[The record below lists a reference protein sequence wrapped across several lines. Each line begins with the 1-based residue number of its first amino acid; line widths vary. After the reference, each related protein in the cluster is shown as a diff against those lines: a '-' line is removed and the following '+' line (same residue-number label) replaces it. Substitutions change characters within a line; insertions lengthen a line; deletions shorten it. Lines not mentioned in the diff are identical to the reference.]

1 MLIFNELQLKPKA
14 EIQKIKDGIVLSDEE
29 EIVFDMA
36 VRGKSAQE
44 IAMKI
49 NRCERTVFYWESR
62 LKKKILNY
70 YQYQDKSKVFEKN
83 LETIN
88 V

>member
-1 MLIFNELQLKPKA
+1 MLIFNELQLRPKA
-14 EIQKIKDGIVLSDEE
+14 EIQQIKDGIVLSDEE

-36 VRGKSAQE
+36 IRGKSAQE

-49 NRCERTVFYWESR
+49 NRCERTVFYWENR
-62 LKKKILNY
+62 LKQKILNY
-70 YQYQDKSKVFEKN
+70 YQYQNKSNAFEKE
-83 LETIN
+83 LEIMS